1 MNAMHQHL
9 PSIGAHAVNEIQCSL
24 DHLLL
29 DRNSNRQ
36 IEQAEHQAILPV
48 RHQIIRMA
56 LSNAPHPVPYRHTM
70 VGPAGMNDSPAILAR
85 NNSLIINAI
94 AYKQARIYLD
104 HTSITFVSTSP
115 VSSTPAISNLSTSIS
130 PEISS
135 PQHLKPRIPPHLLN
149 HFKAFAHRRLILQEA
164 VRHKIKPPTRAQYL
178 RSFTDKPFTNLG
190 GLDASYVKRRVG
202 YNQVET
208 L

>member
-9 PSIGAHAVNEIQCSL
+9 PSIGAHAVDEIQCSL

-29 DRNSNRQ
+29 DRNNNRQ

-70 VGPAGMNDSPAILAR
+70 VGPAGMNDSPAILTR
-85 NNSLIINAI
+85 HNSLIINAI

-115 VSSTPAISNLSTSIS
+115 PAISNLSTSIS
-130 PEISS
+130 REISS
-135 PQHLKPRIPPHLLN
+135 
-149 HFKAFAHRRLILQEA
+149 
-164 VRHKIKPPTRAQYL
+164 
-178 RSFTDKPFTNLG
+178 
-190 GLDASYVKRRVG
+190 
-202 YNQVET
+202 
-208 L
+208 